1 MTNLPDEVLA
11 ALLALLVHD
20 LRNPLSALHSN
31 IDFVGSCAPSTED
44 PELRGALDDALASCD
59 ALGGIIDNIEML
71 SQALSRVQH
80 PKRPEPL
87 AAALRAVIQ
96 RYQAAAQS
104 HGVTLELLPY
114 AEQDLLVTTHRGML
128 ERAVGN
134 LIKNAIQHAPSGSAV
149 RVAVKDDAGK
159 CRIEVRDAG
168 RALDEAARAH
178 AFSAEGQLASKTTS
192 RYSRGLGLLCARL
205 AADASGAELRAC
217 ASRDGTSVLALSL
230 MVAK

>member
-1 MTNLPDEVLA
+1 MTNLQDEVLA

-31 IDFVGSCAPSTED
+31 IDFVGSCAPGMED

-80 PKRPEPL
+80 AKRPEPL

-114 AEQDLLVTTHRGML
+114 ARQDLLVTAHRGML
-128 ERAVGN
+128 ERAIGN

-149 RVAVKDDAGK
+149 RVAVEDDAGK

-178 AFSAEGQLASKTTS
+178 AFSAEGQLASKTTG

-205 AADASGAELRAC
+205 AADASGAELTARA
-217 ASRDGTSVLALSL
+217 SEDGTSVLALSL
-230 MVAK
+230 TVVK

>member
-1 MTNLPDEVLA
+1 MTDLQDDVLA

-31 IDFVGSCAPSTED
+31 IDFVGSCTPSSED

-71 SQALSRVQH
+71 SQALSRVDH
-80 PKRPEPL
+80 PKRPEPV
-87 AAALRAVIQ
+87 AAMLGAVVQ
-96 RYQAAAQS
+96 RHQPAAQS
-104 HGVTLELLPY
+104 HGVTLELLPQ
-114 AEQDLLVTTHRGML
+114 AQQNLLVTTHRGML

-149 RVAVKDDAGK
+149 RVAVEDGAGK

-168 RALDEAARAH
+168 RALEEAARAH
-178 AFSAEGQLASKTTS
+178 AFSAEGQLASKTMG

-205 AADASGAELRAC
+205 AADASGAELTARA
-217 ASRDGTSVLALSL
+217 SEDGTSVFALSL
-230 MVAK
+230 TAAR